1 MALLALVAMPAA
13 SALAAPP
20 SITISEP
27 PGGSFTRSRTPLFSG
42 TTNAPL
48 GGFVTLDIYSGS
60 VTGGS
65 PVQQQFALPFLEGTW
80 EITPEPLEQ
89 GEYTAV
95 AEQTIEGEAGRAE
108 VTFTVDTTK
117 PVVTLNAVPT
127 PSKDSTPTLSGD
139 AGEANGDDG
148 NIELTVHA
156 GATLAGAVVEAGPV
170 PVESGGWSHT
180 VAELAD
186 GTYTALASQE
196 DAAGNLGTSKAVT
209 FTVDTTA
216 PAVTLTSMPP
226 WSNNATPTL
235 TGGAGSAPGDHPHVT
250 VIIYHGSAPE
260 GSVAQTGEVTPTG
273 SNWSFTAAHLSDGE
287 YTARATQSDE
297 AGNVGLSATTTFT
310 IDTVKPLVTINA
322 LAPASNNPTPTLSGS
337 AGTLP
342 GDHPTVT
349 LTIFKGKSSGGKAV
363 VVETVPVIAGTWTY
377 TSAHLADGTYTAE
390 AAQSDEAGNL
400 GASSSAAFT
409 IDTVKPAVT
418 LNTLTSPTK
427 NPKPTLS
434 GAGGTESGDAAT
446 VTVKIVEGAS
456 ASGAVA
462 ASGNPT
468 VTAGA
473 WSFTSPHLADGVYT
487 AIAEQADDAGNL
499 AISRAVT
506 FTVDTTPPLVA
517 ITVPAAGT
525 LAKVSTLTFSGSSG
539 QASGD
544 EAVLALRIYSG
555 TTPTGTPVQ
564 TVSPINIEAGAWS
577 TNAVGALAD
586 GTYTAV
592 AEQLDAAGNVGM
604 STPVTFTIDTT
615 APKVSLTS
623 PAAGELN
630 VSQPTFGGA
639 AGEASGDLQT
649 VVLKI
654 YAGEGTGGSPL
665 NAVNV
670 AAAGGSWTTG
680 SSGPHL
686 ADGTYTVIA
695 TQSDEAGNLGASK
708 AVTFTIDTV
717 APKVTMA
724 EVPSPGNNP
733 TPTLTGARG
742 TETGDSS
749 SVKVTIFAGSAPS
762 GTIAASGIVPAIGS
776 SWSFTAPHLLD
787 GTYTAIAE
795 QSDAAGN
802 LGTSTPPRT
811 FVIDTVKPV
820 VTLNPVAVLTNDPTP
835 TFTGTGGVASGDDG
849 SVVVKIYEGSEAAGT
864 IAAHGEALLKTGAW
878 SFTSPHLADGTYTV
892 IAEQSDAAGNLGTSK
907 KATFT
912 IDSTPP
918 IVSLLTPAAGPTNV
932 AKPTFSGS
940 AGELVGDEPSIAVN
954 VYAGAAPAGTPA
966 ETLTA
971 TAKTGAWSTGA
982 SGATLADGTYTAIAE
997 QSDDA
1002 GNLGV
1007 SAAVTFRIDTVKPK
1021 VTMAVVSTPSK
1032 DAAPTLS
1039 GAAGTEPG
1047 DSATVAVSIYE
1058 GSATSGAVAA
1068 SGSEPVNAGGWSFA
1082 VAHLADGTYTAQ
1094 ATQED
1099 EAGNVGKSAAVTF
1112 TIDTT
1117 PPVVAITTPANDAG
1131 LNELETDVQR
1141 ARRGTPRG

>member
-1 MALLALVAMPAA
+1 M
-13 SALAAPP
+13 
-20 SITISEP
+20 
-27 PGGSFTRSRTPLFSG
+27 
-42 TTNAPL
+42 
-48 GGFVTLDIYSGS
+48 
-60 VTGGS
+60 
-65 PVQQQFALPFLEGTW
+65 
-80 EITPEPLEQ
+80 
-89 GEYTAV
+89 
-95 AEQTIEGEAGRAE
+95 
-108 VTFTVDTTK
+108 
-117 PVVTLNAVPT
+117 
-127 PSKDSTPTLSGD
+127 
-139 AGEANGDDG
+139 
-148 NIELTVHA
+148 
-156 GATLAGAVVEAGPV
+156 
-170 PVESGGWSHT
+170 
-180 VAELAD
+180 
-186 GTYTALASQE
+186 
-196 DAAGNLGTSKAVT
+196 
-209 FTVDTTA
+209 
-216 PAVTLTSMPP
+216 
-226 WSNNATPTL
+226 PTL

-473 WSFTSPHLADGVYT
+473 WSFTSPHLADGGAAT
-487 AIAEQADDAGNL
+487 AEQADDAGNL

-555 TTPTGTPVQ
+555 TTPTGTPMQ

-592 AEQLDAAGNVGM
+592 AEQLDAAGNVGI

-623 PAAGELN
+623 PAAGELY

-708 AVTFTIDTV
+708 AVTFTIDSV

-749 SVKVTIFAGSAPS
+749 SVKVTISPAARRRARSPRRESCRRSA
-762 GTIAASGIVPAIGS
+762 
-776 SWSFTAPHLLD
+776 
-787 GTYTAIAE
+787 
-795 QSDAAGN
+795 AAGR
-802 LGTSTPPRT
+802 SRPRT
-811 FVIDTVKPV
+811 CSTARTRRSQNGQTRQPRHEHAAADVRDHTVKPV

-849 SVVVKIYEGSEAAGT
+849 SVVVKSM
-864 IAAHGEALLKTGAW
+864 
-878 SFTSPHLADGTYTV
+878 
-892 IAEQSDAAGNLGTSK
+892 
-907 KATFT
+907 KA
-912 IDSTPP
+912 
-918 IVSLLTPAAGPTNV
+918 
-932 AKPTFSGS
+932 AKPRAQSRR
-940 AGELVGDEPSIAVN
+940 
-954 VYAGAAPAGTPA
+954 
-966 ETLTA
+966 
-971 TAKTGAWSTGA
+971 TAKP
-982 SGATLADGTYTAIAE
+982 
-997 QSDDA
+997 
-1002 GNLGV
+1002 
-1007 SAAVTFRIDTVKPK
+1007 F
-1021 VTMAVVSTPSK
+1021 
-1032 DAAPTLS
+1032 
-1039 GAAGTEPG
+1039 
-1047 DSATVAVSIYE
+1047 
-1058 GSATSGAVAA
+1058 
-1068 SGSEPVNAGGWSFA
+1068 
-1082 VAHLADGTYTAQ
+1082 
-1094 ATQED
+1094 
-1099 EAGNVGKSAAVTF
+1099 
-1112 TIDTT
+1112 
-1117 PPVVAITTPANDAG
+1117 
-1131 LNELETDVQR
+1131 
-1141 ARRGTPRG
+1141 